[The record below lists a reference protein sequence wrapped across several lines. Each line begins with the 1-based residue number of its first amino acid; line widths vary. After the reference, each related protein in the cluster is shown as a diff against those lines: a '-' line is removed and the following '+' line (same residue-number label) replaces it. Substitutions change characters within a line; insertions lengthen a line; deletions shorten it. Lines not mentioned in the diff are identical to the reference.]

1 MEASPS
7 RSPPA
12 RMGGWGRGREGDR
25 RGRGE
30 GRGEG
35 GGGIGREDGGSQVCL
50 TQGAVSQLDSAN
62 GYMRC
67 VSSVTLTIRRSVK
80 GYLQVDDAAC
90 SL

>member
-1 MEASPS
+1 MI
-7 RSPPA
+7 
-12 RMGGWGRGREGDR
+12 GGERGRRGREGRGER
-25 RGRGE
+25 RGRE
-30 GRGEG
+30 GRGQEG
-35 GGGIGREDGGSQVCL
+35 EE
-50 TQGAVSQLDSAN
+50 QLDSAN